1 MNGYFSRALSVFGDS
16 QSSTLNAKILQ
27 NILGLPWF

>member
-1 MNGYFSRALSVFGDS
+1 MDGYFSRALHVFGDS
-16 QSSTLNAKILQ
+16 QSSTSNAEILQ